1 MQDFRN
7 ATGITFPVVAN
18 DSSVDESRIPVLVLV
33 NTRTGTR
40 QVLSQGVI
48 SYVDLESQVNGVIGG
63 HSVAVQ
69 SGSS

>member
-1 MQDFRN
+1 MKFLICVL
-7 ATGITFPVVAN
+7 AT
-18 DSSVDESRIPVLVLV
+18 VL
-33 NTRTGTR
+33 TACGGGGTGTR